1 MKLNYLLMAGV
12 LLSSMVAFLSGLF
25 AVCVLAG
32 DAVRC
37 GVYGGVVVPK
47 RLEIYGN
54 GSFYTSDLWK
64 SFRCNCNQ
72 SGV

>member
-1 MKLNYLLMAGV
+1 VKLIYLLTAGGASV
-12 LLSSMVAFLSGLF
+12 FYVGFPKRAF
-25 AVCVLAG
+25 VICVLAG

-54 GSFYTSDLWK
+54 GSFYTSDLGWG
-64 SFRCNCNQ
+64 SL
-72 SGV
+72 

>member
-54 GSFYTSDLWK
+54 GFYASDLRK

>member
-1 MKLNYLLMAGV
+1 ML
-12 LLSSMVAFLSGLF
+12 AFLSGLF
-25 AVCVLAG
+25 AICVLAG

-54 GSFYTSDLWK
+54 GSFYTS
-64 SFRCNCNQ
+64 
-72 SGV
+72 

>member
-1 MKLNYLLMAGV
+1 LNYLLMAGV